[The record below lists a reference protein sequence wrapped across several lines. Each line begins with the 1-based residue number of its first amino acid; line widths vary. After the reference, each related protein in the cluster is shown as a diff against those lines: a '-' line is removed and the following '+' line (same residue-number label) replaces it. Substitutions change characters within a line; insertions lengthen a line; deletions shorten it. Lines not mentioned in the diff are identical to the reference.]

1 MPDQPQPHQFSRL
14 AEELVGDLRGIA
26 FDDPKRSKKRATQPL
41 TAIVEQLMQKH
52 QIGRSSPE
60 QTIRDHWAQIVGA
73 SNAGFSHATTIE
85 RKRLLV
91 LVSHPIVRNELFMH
105 RDAIVARIQK
115 LPGCEDVKSIHVR
128 TG

>member
-1 MPDQPQPHQFSRL
+1 MPDQPQPHQFSRI

-26 FDDPKRSKKRATQPL
+26 FDEPKRSKKRAAQSL
-41 TAIVEQLMQKH
+41 TAVVEQLMQKH

-60 QTIRDHWAQIVGA
+60 QTIRDHWKEIVGA
-73 SNAGFSHATTIE
+73 AHAGFSHATTIE

-91 LVSHPIVRNELFMH
+91 LVSHPIVRNELFLH